1 MPSLLAALDTH
12 VQELRIAKD
21 QKPFIKTLAHIVSA
35 ISAIPDSPP
44 PEFSSEALTRVR
56 ELAAETIEAIEVR
69 IDTGGDG
76 IDVQQHLAGTVYE
89 IGRRMELVETWFKPF
104 A

>member
-1 MPSLLAALDTH
+1 MRMTLDDLDTT
-12 VQELRIAKD
+12 VQELRLETSQGALTK
-21 QKPFIKTLAHIVSA
+21 KLAHVVSVLA
-35 ISAIPDSPP
+35 AIPDLPP
-44 PEFSSEALTRVR
+44 AEFSTDALIRLR
-56 ELAAETIEAIEVR
+56 ELAAETIEAIETR